1 MKFSNILE
9 KLEAIF
15 NLVID
20 SKLLTILTFLI
31 IGTIILR
38 LFNLI
43 NNKKT
48 SIIIFLVEL
57 IILSLTIYNNNT
69 YFVTSL
75 NSIIDDLFTNFYFP
89 SIYVYL
95 FTLISSVIL
104 SICISMNKYVSSTY
118 KMLNK
123 IYFYTYSF
131 INIAL
136 ISELV
141 VNKIDVLKKESLF
154 TNNNVLILLE
164 ISSYLFLMYLVIN
177 ILFYIANNLVVTVLN
192 KKTLKAKDKETNGE
206 QNYNLNLI
214 LEDNFNEKTKDNYD
228 NKNSSNTLNN
238 PVLTNSFNYS
248 NNETP
253 KNINLS
259 FNDLVKETNTNSIK
273 LNNVSVLVPKSNDNI
288 ELSIKNE
295 ENLVSTKNK
304 KTNTSKVNLVPEVD
318 LSSASNINSKKNIIN
333 DKGYKFIDK
342 EILNGNIV
350 FDNLQEYNKTIDN
363 ANVTF
368 ITKDNIDNEN
378 AVNVAKDIKIDTEK
392 DKINLMNE
400 FNKEIDNSL
409 NVVELTKE
417 SVTTP
422 NFSKSNSEE
431 KKDNKSFTIDDY
443 KMFSK
448 MLRTVLE
455 NNGNRNN
462 LTIKELLNKEI
473 LYKYTYDEYKRFE
486 KILSSCM
493 N

>member
-20 SKLLTILTFLI
+20 SRLLTILTFLI

-104 SICISMNKYVSSTY
+104 SICMSMNKYVSSTY

-238 PVLTNSFNYS
+238 PALTNSFNYS

-273 LNNVSVLVPKSNDNI
+273 LNNVSVLV
-288 ELSIKNE
+288 KNE

-318 LSSASNINSKKNIIN
+318 LSSVSNINSKKNIIN

-378 AVNVAKDIKIDTEK
+378 SVNVAKDIKIDTEK

-400 FNKEIDNSL
+400 FNKEIDKSL